1 MAMHMRKECKKRER
15 QNRERERTTR
25 NIACGGQHFPVFLL
39 FFFISFAGY
48 DSAGVKLVLMINIEL
63 TASHLTGRT

>member
-15 QNRERERTTR
+15 QRRERERTTG
-25 NIACGGQHFPVFLL
+25 NIACGGQHFPVF
-39 FFFISFAGY
+39 FIISFDFY
-48 DSAGVKLVLMINIEL
+48 NSAGVKLVLMINIEL